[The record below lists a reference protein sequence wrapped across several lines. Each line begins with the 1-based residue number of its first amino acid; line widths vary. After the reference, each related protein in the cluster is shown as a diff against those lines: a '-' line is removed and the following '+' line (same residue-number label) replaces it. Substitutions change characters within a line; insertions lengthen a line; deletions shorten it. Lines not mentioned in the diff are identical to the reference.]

1 MGILAAAGAVGE
13 LGAGML
19 FATPCMLAK
28 NVRFRRVFARRASK
42 NAARLTFSLT
52 IMVQRDN
59 VWDALNTP
67 KPYGQVA
74 TGTQGHPRQDALS
87 FVGSLF

>member
-1 MGILAAAGAVGE
+1 
-13 LGAGML
+13 ML
-19 FATPCMLAK
+19 FATMSMLAK
-28 NVRFRRVFARRASK
+28 NVRFRRVFACGASK
-42 NAARLTFSLT
+42 KGFRLTFSLT

-59 VWDALNTP
+59 VGDALNTP

-74 TGTQGHPRQDALS
+74 TGTQGQQRQDALS

>member
-1 MGILAAAGAVGE
+1 
-13 LGAGML
+13 
-19 FATPCMLAK
+19 MLAK
-28 NVRFRRVFARRASK
+28 NVRYRRVFARRVSK
-42 NAARLTFSLT
+42 NAAALTFSLT
-52 IMVQRDN
+52 IMVQRDT
-59 VWDALNTP
+59 VWEALNTP

>member
-1 MGILAAAGAVGE
+1 
-13 LGAGML
+13 
-19 FATPCMLAK
+19 MLAK

-42 NAARLTFSLT
+42 NAASLTFSLT

-67 KPYGQVA
+67 KLYGQVA

>member
-1 MGILAAAGAVGE
+1 MGILAAAGCGGRN
-13 LGAGML
+13 GAGML

-28 NVRFRRVFARRASK
+28 NVRFRRVFARGASK
-42 NAARLTFSLT
+42 NAAKLTFSLT

>member
-1 MGILAAAGAVGE
+1 
-13 LGAGML
+13 
-19 FATPCMLAK
+19 
-28 NVRFRRVFARRASK
+28 
-42 NAARLTFSLT
+42 
-52 IMVQRDN
+52 
-59 VWDALNTP
+59 LNTP

>member
-1 MGILAAAGAVGE
+1 
-13 LGAGML
+13 
-19 FATPCMLAK
+19 MLAK
-28 NVRFRRVFARRASK
+28 NVRFRRVFARCASK
-42 NAARLTFSLT
+42 NAARPTFSLT

-67 KPYGQVA
+67 KLYGQVA
-74 TGTQGHPRQDALS
+74 TGTQGQQRQDALS